1 MDASGLW
8 SFVFS
13 INFQIREIPATKLH
27 FSCEKKPIVVLVK
40 ISEKKKKKK
49 KKKKERKKSNFFS
62 GLRSCC
68 HRQTNRKK
76 LLPLKKYF
84 KTLKDMTTCTA
95 ST

>member
-40 ISEKKKKKK
+40 ISEKKR
-49 KKKKERKKSNFFS
+49 RKKSNFFS

>member
-68 HRQTNRKK
+68 HRQTIRKK

>member
-49 KKKKERKKSNFFS
+49 KKNKGKKENFFMFWVIFAT
-62 GLRSCC
+62 GKQIEKNFC
-68 HRQTNRKK
+68 H
-76 LLPLKKYF
+76 
-84 KTLKDMTTCTA
+84 
-95 ST
+95 

>member
-40 ISEKKKKKK
+40 ISDKKKKK

>member
-49 KKKKERKKSNFFS
+49 KKKKKGKKATFFLVWDLVATGKQIEKNF
-62 GLRSCC
+62 C
-68 HRQTNRKK
+68 H
-76 LLPLKKYF
+76 
-84 KTLKDMTTCTA
+84 
-95 ST
+95 